1 MKKLVC
7 LVLVFMMVFTMIGMF
22 VISKAKAETPNV
34 NGMVFLYF
42 KFPAVAYQIFSK
54 TIEPDTLELQ
64 NPKWAGLINQGEIK
78 EVHIRIPLS
87 ESFIYVYYPNPNGFV
102 RKINLKFYSIGQ
114 GYILFIFKGEIS

>member
-1 MKKLVC
+1 MVVMMLG
-7 LVLVFMMVFTMIGMF
+7 VFSIPR
-22 VISKAKAETPNV
+22 ARAEAQSV

-54 TIEPDTLELQ
+54 TIGPDTLELQ

-87 ESFIYVYYPNPNGFV
+87 ESFIYVYYPNPNNFV
-102 RKINLKFYSIGQ
+102 RRINLKFYSIGK
-114 GYILFIFKGEIS
+114 GYILFIFTGEINGSR

>member
-1 MKKLVC
+1 MRKFVSLI
-7 LVLVFMMVFTMIGMF
+7 LIILMIGMF
-22 VISKAKAETPNV
+22 ITPKARAETQNV

-42 KFPAVAYQIFSK
+42 KFPAITYQIFSK
-54 TIEPDTLELQ
+54 AIAPYVVELQ

-78 EVHIRIPLS
+78 ELHIRIPLS